1 MYFTSNEGSQ
11 NMFVYQTTLDTLK
24 LKKEKGNDYV
34 LSRKSK
40 AMYTSK
46 LKPLYTAFI
55 HSIKISRYRKVTNF
69 DKDPL
74 AVKRNNYTSKIINVY
89 IVYDLNVWPRNPTK
103 NFKLKNWFF
112 GITNTGKN
120 NDKEKYLYSAD

>member
-1 MYFTSNEGSQ
+1 MYFTSNDGSQ
-11 NMFVYQTTLDTLK
+11 NMFVYQPTLDTLK

-40 AMYTSK
+40 VMYTSK
-46 LKPLYTAFI
+46 LKPLYAAFI

-74 AVKRNNYTSKIINVY
+74 AVKQNNYTSKIINVY
-89 IVYDLNVWPRNPTK
+89 IVCDLDVWSRNPTK
-103 NFKLKNWFF
+103 NFKLKN
-112 GITNTGKN
+112 
-120 NDKEKYLYSAD
+120 